1 VSVAGRWVLAA
12 LAAAGLLPA
21 ASAWGRPAAGAHNV
35 IIFVADGLRPGSL
48 HAQDTPTLLRLRAQ
62 GVFFANGHAA
72 FPTLT
77 TPNAAAIATG
87 HQPGDTG
94 DFANYVY
101 TGFTALGSETPFLE
115 DDRVLAAVNSRFGAN
130 FLGEQ
135 TLLAAA
141 RSRGFGTALVGK
153 VGPALIQ
160 DVTEASDS
168 KVPATI
174 VLDDQTG
181 SPGGVPLAPGIAAA
195 LKAALGSDKPPG
207 KQVPNIAQ
215 QEYLTGA
222 VTKVILPE
230 LRRRG
235 RPFVLVFW
243 SREPD
248 VTQHNQTDGAAD
260 WKIGINGVTSRQ
272 AVRNADRSLAAVL
285 AAVEADPEL
294 ARSTD
299 LFVTSD
305 HGFSNVRRDRP
316 PGFVAEDIAVHLRLP
331 LFDPDQSVTPG
342 DPKSGHPE
350 LARGVG
356 TTTGNGLIGGTGRG
370 EPTDAKVIVAANGG
384 TDLIYVR
391 DHSRKTII
399 DLAAFLLAQ
408 DYTDALFVDAARG
421 AVPGALALVEV
432 NLDGT
437 ARTPRPSLVLALH
450 NFALDPRDPVRSQ
463 VDVSDYT
470 MKTGQGMHG
479 SFGPADVTNTM
490 IAYGPDFKK
499 GYVDP
504 APAGNAD
511 VAPTLA
517 RVLGFKLPSHGR
529 LAGRVLAES
538 LAGGPEAP
546 PATCTEITSVATPAG
561 LRTALRVQAAGG
573 VRYPDT
579 AKKVKGPTTSGE
591 STAPVPC
598 PPR

>member
-1 VSVAGRWVLAA
+1 MPRRWLVGA
-12 LAAAGLLPA
+12 LVAAGLLPGL
-21 ASAWGRPAAGAHNV
+21 SARARPAPATHNV
-35 IIFVADGLRPGSL
+35 IVFVADGLRPGAL
-48 HAQDTPTLLRLRAQ
+48 NAQDTPTLLKLRGQ
-62 GVFFANGHAA
+62 GVFFANGHAV

-94 DFANYVY
+94 DFANYLY

-115 DDRVLAAVNSRFGAN
+115 DDRVLDAMNRRFGTN

-135 TLLAAA
+135 TLLSVA
-141 RSRGFGTALVGK
+141 RSRGFGTAVVGK

-160 DVTEASDS
+160 DATEAIESA
-168 KVPATI
+168 VPATI
-174 VLDDQTG
+174 VIDDQTG
-181 SPGGVPLAPGIAAA
+181 SPGGVPLSPAIAAA
-195 LKAALGSDKPPG
+195 LKTALGTDKPPAS
-207 KQVPNIAQ
+207 QVPNVPQ
-215 QEYLTGA
+215 QEYLAAA
-222 VTKVILPE
+222 VTKVVLPE

-243 SREPD
+243 SRDPD
-248 VTQHNQTDGAAD
+248 VTQHNQKDGAVD
-260 WKIGINGVTSRQ
+260 WKVGINGETSRQ
-272 AVRNADRSLAAVL
+272 AVRNADRSLATIL

-294 ARSTD
+294 ARTTD

-331 LFDPDQSVTPG
+331 LFDPDQLGSGGAGKP
-342 DPKSGHPE
+342 GHPE

-370 EPTDAKVIVAANGG
+370 DPTDAKVVVAANGG

-391 DHSRKTII
+391 DHNHKTIV

-408 DYTDALFVDAARG
+408 DYTDAVFVDAPRG
-421 AVPGALALVEV
+421 SVPGALALVDA

-437 ARTPRPSLVLALH
+437 ARAPRPSLVVALH
-450 NFALDPRDPVRSQ
+450 NFALDAGNAVRSQ

-470 MKTGQGMHG
+470 TKTGQGMHG
-479 SFGPADVTNTM
+479 SFGPADVLNTM
-490 IAYGPDFKK
+490 IAFGPDFKK

-504 APAGNAD
+504 APAGNVD

-517 RVLGFKLPSHGR
+517 RVLGFKLPSHGQWT
-529 LAGRVLAES
+529 GRVLSES
-538 LAGGPEAP
+538 LAGGPAA
-546 PATCTEITSVATPAG
+546 PATSCTETTSPSAPSGFRTT
-561 LRTALRVQAAGG
+561 LRTQIAGG
-573 VRYPDT
+573 VRYLDT
-579 AKKVKGPTTSGE
+579 AQKVKGPTVSTQ
-591 STAPVPC
+591 STASVPC
-598 PPR
+598 PAR

>member
-1 VSVAGRWVLAA
+1 MAGRWLVAA
-12 LAAAGLLPA
+12 LVAAGLLPA
-21 ASAWGRPAAGAHNV
+21 LSAWGRPPAATHNV
-35 IIFVADGLRPGSL
+35 IVFVADGLRPVSL
-48 HAQDTPTLLRLRAQ
+48 NAQDTPTLLKLRDQ
-62 GVFFANGHAA
+62 GVYFTNGHAV

-94 DFANYVY
+94 DFANYLY
-101 TGFTALGSETPFLE
+101 TGFTSLGSETPFLE
-115 DDRVLAAVNSRFGAN
+115 DDRVLVSMNSRFGTN

-141 RSRGFGTALVGK
+141 RSRGFATAVVGK

-168 KVPATI
+168 AVPSTI
-174 VLDDQTG
+174 VIDDQTG
-181 SPGGVPLAPGIAAA
+181 SPGGVPLSPAIAAA
-195 LKAALGSDKPPG
+195 LKAALGSDKPPA
-207 KQVPNIAQ
+207 KQTPNVPQ
-215 QEYLTGA
+215 QEYLSAA

-230 LRRRG
+230 FRRRG

-243 SREPD
+243 SRDPD
-248 VTQHNQTDGAAD
+248 VTQHNQKDGAID
-260 WKIGINGVTSRQ
+260 WKVGINGETSRQ
-272 AVRNADRSLAAVL
+272 AVRNADRSLATIL
-285 AAVEADPEL
+285 AALQADPEL
-294 ARSTD
+294 ARTTD

-331 LFDPDQSVTPG
+331 LFDPDQSTS
-342 DPKSGHPE
+342 SGGGRSSHPE

-356 TTTGNGLIGGTGRG
+356 TTTGNGLIGGTGSSN
-370 EPTDAKVIVAANGG
+370 PTDAKVIVAANGG

-391 DHSRKTII
+391 DHNRKTVV

-408 DYTDALFVDAARG
+408 DYTDALFADAPRG
-421 AVPGALALVEV
+421 AIPGALALVDG

-437 ARTPRPSLVLALH
+437 ARAPRPSLVVALH
-450 NFALDPRDPVRSQ
+450 NFALEPRDPVRTQ

-479 SFGPADVTNTM
+479 SLGPGDVVNTM
-490 IAYGPDFKK
+490 IAFGPDFKK

-504 APAGNAD
+504 APAGNVD

-517 RVLGFKLPSHGR
+517 RVLGFKLPSHGQW
-529 LAGRVLAES
+529 AGRVLSES
-538 LAGGPEAP
+538 LAGGPDAP
-546 PATCTEITSVATPAG
+546 KAICTEVTSAATPSG
-561 LRTALRVQAAGG
+561 LRTEVRVQSAGG
-573 VRYPDT
+573 VRYLDVAQKIKGAT
-579 AKKVKGPTTSGE
+579 AGGE
-591 STAPVPC
+591 TTAPIPC
-598 PPR
+598 PVR